1 MSSPW
6 LRVVAVTLLA
16 LPILSCGG
24 ERDCPTCHTLVIS
37 AIGEPPSIFPP
48 LVVETVGR
56 DISDQVYERLAD
68 LRTDRPTTDE
78 SAFGPALAR
87 SWDRV
92 DSLSIRFHLRD
103 GARWQDG
110 TPVTSDDV
118 AWSFD
123 VFRADEVDALA
134 REQLSRIG
142 EVIPEDSSTVLVRFT
157 TAYPE
162 QLYDATWHVRVI
174 PAHIWR
180 DFPADQW
187 QGDTSLAR
195 LIGSGPYRVTRWRRG
210 QSLELDRVEPSGGE
224 PRASIPR
231 VIWRFAGDPEAAFN
245 LVASH
250 EADVFESL
258 TLDMVKQMAPDTTY
272 RLLPYPSA
280 IYGFLGFRVAD
291 GRGRPDPVLG
301 DREVRRGLAAA
312 INRRALALSVFGPE
326 TRVPAGPYSQLLW
339 VGSSG
344 IAGKAFDSLAAR
356 RILDDAGWQP
366 GGDGVRRRGG
376 RRLEVAI
383 LVPST
388 SATRR
393 HIAEII
399 QEQWRAAGVAATIT
413 AVDFP
418 VFQSRLAAGNFEAYI
433 GAWLDEPSP
442 RGLGDQWAREGW
454 DALNYGHY
462 DSPVFDSLFRVAL
475 GMKDPS
481 KARTVWKAAFDTL
494 RADAPAVFLYAPTNV
509 AAIADRVGNVH
520 IDPFSW
526 LAGLPSWTLE
536 DRPRGAAPPPAA
548 QVDSGS

>member
-16 LPILSCGG
+16 LPALSCGG

-56 DISDQVYERLAD
+56 DISDQVYERLANF
-68 LRTDRPTTDE
+68 RTDQPTTDE
-78 SAFGPALAR
+78 SAFAPALAR

-134 REQLSRIG
+134 REQLSRVG
-142 EVIPEDSSTVLVRFT
+142 EVIPEDSSTLLVRFT
-157 TAYPE
+157 MAYPE
-162 QLYDATWHVRVI
+162 QLYDATWHVRII

-180 DFPADQW
+180 DIPTDQW
-187 QGDTSLAR
+187 EGDTSLAR
-195 LIGSGPYRVTRWRRG
+195 LVGSGPYRVTRWRRG
-210 QSLELDRVEPSGGE
+210 QSLELDRVEPSDGD

-258 TLDMVKQMAPDTTY
+258 TLDMVRQMAPDTTY

-280 IYGFLGFRVAD
+280 VYGFMGFRVAD
-291 GRGRPDPVLG
+291 ERGKPDPVLG

-326 TRVPAGPYSQLLW
+326 TRVPSGPYSQLLW

-344 IAGKAFDSLAAR
+344 NAGKAFDSLAAG
-356 RILDDAGWQP
+356 RILDDAGWRP

-388 SATRR
+388 SSTRR

-399 QEQWRAAGVAATIT
+399 QEQWRAAGIAATIT

-442 RGLGDQWAREGW
+442 RGLGDQWTREGW
-454 DALNYGHY
+454 DVLNYGHY
-462 DSPVFDSLFRVAL
+462 DRPVFDSLFRVAL
-475 GMKDPS
+475 GINDPS
-481 KARTVWKAAFDTL
+481 KSRPIWKAAFDTL

-520 IDPFSW
+520 VDPFSW

-536 DRPRGAAPPPAA
+536 DRPRGGAPPHAA
-548 QVDSGS
+548 QADSGS